1 MMKTKTP
8 MTGRIAPRILAGSL
22 ATLWL
27 LAPALA
33 RPMESPQE
41 KVEAARVAKKVEKAK
56 SAKHEAR
63 EELEGLQRFQRQ
75 VDKYARIH
83 ENQLA
88 RLGKQEA
95 VTAKALADA
104 IEADRAK
111 ARQGD
116 VFVPEVQPLLRHLI
130 AEQLKGPDTQAAVK
144 AVVEG
149 NPSKEAGAVPVVPR
163 VNAVYPS
170 GATRSTVP
178 PSLLFSLP
186 PLPECLH
193 YRFVN
198 RDLILVDSV
207 AQIIVDYLPAAAP
220 ALGVK

>member
-1 MMKTKTP
+1 METRAP
-8 MTGRIAPRILAGSL
+8 MIRRIAPRILAGSL
-22 ATLWL
+22 TTLWL

-33 RPMESPQE
+33 HAPKSPQE
-41 KVEAARVAKKVEKAK
+41 KVEAAKVAKKVENAK

-63 EELEGLQRFQRQ
+63 EELEGLQRFQKQ
-75 VDKYARIH
+75 VDNYARIH

-88 RLGKQEA
+88 RLGKQQA
-95 VTAKALADA
+95 VTAQALALA
-104 IEADRAK
+104 IAADRAK

-116 VFVPEVQPLLRHLI
+116 VFVPRVQPLLRRLI
-130 AEQLKGPDTQAAVK
+130 AEQLKGPDTQAAAK

-149 NPSKEAGAVPVVPR
+149 NPAKEADSVPVVPR

-178 PSLLFSLP
+178 PSLLLSLP

-207 AQIIVDYLPAAAP
+207 AQIIVDYLPVAAP
-220 ALGVK
+220 PLGVK

>member
-1 MMKTKTP
+1 MEHKTP
-8 MTGRIAPRILAGSL
+8 MNSRVAARILLGSL
-22 ATLWL
+22 APLWL
-27 LAPALA
+27 WAPAQA

-41 KVEAARVAKKVEKAK
+41 KVEAAKVAKKVEKAK
-56 SAKHEAR
+56 SAKRVAR
-63 EELEGLQRFQRQ
+63 EELEAIEHFQKQ
-75 VDKYARIH
+75 VAKYVRIH

-88 RLGKQEA
+88 RLGEQRA
-95 VTAKALADA
+95 VTAGALADA
-104 IEADRAK
+104 IVADRAEAK
-111 ARQGD
+111 QGD
-116 VFVPEVQPLLRHLI
+116 VFLPEIQPLLRRLI
-130 AEQLKGPDTQAAVK
+130 AEQLQGPDTLAARK

-149 NPSKEAGAVPVVPR
+149 NPAKEEGSGPVVPR
-163 VNAVYPS
+163 VNAVYPT

-178 PSLLFSLP
+178 PSLLLSLP

-207 AQIIVDYLPAAAP
+207 AEVIVDFLPEAAP

>member
-1 MMKTKTP
+1 MENKTP
-8 MTGRIAPRILAGSL
+8 MACRVAARILLGSL
-22 ATLWL
+22 ATLWPW
-27 LAPALA
+27 APSLA

-41 KVEAARVAKKVEKAK
+41 KVEAAKVAKKVEKAK
-56 SAKHEAR
+56 SAKRVAKD
-63 EELEGLQRFQRQ
+63 ELEALEHFQKQ
-75 VDKYARIH
+75 VAKYVRIH

-88 RLGKQEA
+88 RLGNQQA
-95 VTAKALADA
+95 VTAQALALA
-104 IEADRAK
+104 IVADRAK
-111 ARQGD
+111 AKQGD
-116 VFVPEVQPLLRHLI
+116 IFLPEVQPLLRRLI
-130 AEQLKGPDTQAAVK
+130 AEQLQGPDALAARK

-149 NPSKEAGAVPVVPR
+149 NPAKEEGSVPVVPK
-163 VNAVYPS
+163 VNAVYPT

-178 PSLLFSLP
+178 PSLLLSLP

-207 AQIIVDYLPAAAP
+207 AELIVDFLPVAAP

>member
-1 MMKTKTP
+1 METKAP
-8 MTGRIAPRILAGSL
+8 MTGGIALRILAGSL
-22 ATLWL
+22 AALWL
-27 LAPALA
+27 AAPALA
-33 RPMESPQE
+33 HPMESPQE
-41 KVEAARVAKKVEKAK
+41 KVEAAKVAKKVEKAK
-56 SAKHEAR
+56 SPKRQAKEEVEA
-63 EELEGLQRFQRQ
+63 LEYFQKQ
-75 VDKYARIH
+75 VAKYVRIH
-83 ENQLA
+83 EVQLA
-88 RLGKQEA
+88 RLGGQKA

-104 IEADRAK
+104 IAADRAR
-111 ARQGD
+111 AMQGD
-116 VFVPEVQPLLRHLI
+116 VFVPRVQPLLRRLI
-130 AEQLKGPDTQAAVK
+130 AEQLKGPDTQAAAK

-149 NPSKEAGAVPVVPR
+149 NPAKEADSVPVVPR

-178 PSLLFSLP
+178 PSLLLSLP

-220 ALGVK
+220 PLGVK